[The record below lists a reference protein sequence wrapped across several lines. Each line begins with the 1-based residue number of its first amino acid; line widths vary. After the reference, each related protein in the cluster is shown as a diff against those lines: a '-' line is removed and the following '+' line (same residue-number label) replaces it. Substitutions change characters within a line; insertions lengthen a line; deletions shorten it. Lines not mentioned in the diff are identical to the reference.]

1 MMMNP
6 AIQEIGWVVLD
17 LSQGNFAN
25 DVVTVLHIK
34 MIIIKI
40 KFSKAINPEFI

>member
-1 MMMNP
+1 MMNP

-25 DVVTVLHIK
+25 DVVIRYSK
-34 MIIIKI
+34 MYNKNKI
-40 KFSKAINPEFI
+40 Q